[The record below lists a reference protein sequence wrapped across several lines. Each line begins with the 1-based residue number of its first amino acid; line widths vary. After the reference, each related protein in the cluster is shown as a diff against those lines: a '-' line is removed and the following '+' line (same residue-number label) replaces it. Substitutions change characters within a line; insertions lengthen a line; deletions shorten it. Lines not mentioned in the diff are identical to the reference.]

1 MAVLLVEH
9 DMNFV
14 MSVCDELVVL
24 DFGHKISEGAP
35 ETVRR
40 DPAVIAAYLG
50 EEEKDLAAERQQP
63 STSPQ
68 PPVSPETAL

>member
-1 MAVLLVEH
+1 
-9 DMNFV
+9 
-14 MSVCDELVVL
+14 VVL
-24 DFGHKISEGAP
+24 DFGRKISEGAP

-50 EEEKDLAAERQQP
+50 EEEKDVAAERQHASP
-63 STSPQ
+63 SPS